1 VRRTTGLGCRLK
13 CPHPA
18 SIFRPVKKG
27 PLDHSAPKTVTS
39 QTKNAIS
46 KIFSE
51 KFTDPRPTYNRV
63 TQPIAVT
70 ELVKLSLLL
79 AGLMFLLPI
88 CLYATFWSLA
98 ALASGNLFPFIFCL
112 TIALYFIGRR

>member
-1 VRRTTGLGCRLK
+1 M
-13 CPHPA
+13 
-18 SIFRPVKKG
+18 
-27 PLDHSAPKTVTS
+27 
-39 QTKNAIS
+39 
-46 KIFSE
+46 
-51 KFTDPRPTYNRV
+51 
-63 TQPIAVT
+63 T